1 MRIHINRY
9 KIVAVLFIALII
21 CVDAY
26 TVIHKIISKYNNYMN
41 RERAMDAVQIQNYN
55 LKEKPVGKSIDEK
68 LKMLIG
74 EFNVKINDSLAGRT
88 YWVTLNGGVQQMLG
102 KKAIE
107 DVSPD
112 DRVIKLNNGYLTF
125 LYKWKDMKSPANHL
139 IHFNQSLKELH
150 IPLLYIQAPFKIDKY
165 NTQLPEGLKDTT
177 NQNADEFLS
186 YIDGA
191 VDYVDLRE
199 EIYKDGLSH
208 YELFFKTD
216 HHWKPEAAFWAYGKI
231 RQILDEKYGF
241 DIDAEYGNFSRY
253 EVKKYENYFLG
264 TQGKRAG
271 LLYAGTDDIS
281 LIYPKFETKFIFKVP
296 DRGIEKNGDFLHT
309 MFDFKH
315 VERRDYFGKDPYSVY
330 AGADYPLNIIT
341 NQTTSSRKKIVLI
354 KDSFFRPLSLFLAM
368 DCEKIYIVDLRRY
381 NNKFSLLAFIKAIK
395 PDIVLVGYN
404 PSLLEM
410 HTEDVFHFE

>member
-330 AGADYPLNIIT
+330 AGTDYPLNIIT

>member
-231 RQILDEKYGF
+231 RRILSEKYRF
-241 DIDAEYGNFSRY
+241 DIDAEYGDFSRY

-264 TQGKRAG
+264 TQGKRTG

-315 VERRDYFGKDPYSVY
+315 VERRDYFGKDSYSVY

-381 NNKFSLLAFIKAIK
+381 NDKFSLLTFIKAIK

>member
-41 RERAMDAVQIQNYN
+41 RERVMDAVQIQNYN

-264 TQGKRAG
+264 TQGKRTG

>member
-231 RQILDEKYGF
+231 RRILNEKYRF

-264 TQGKRAG
+264 SQGKRTG

>member
-1 MRIHINRY
+1 MRMHLNQY
-9 KIVAVLFIALII
+9 KITAIFFILFIVLLDVCTIT
-21 CVDAY
+21 DK
-26 TVIHKIISKYNNYMN
+26 VIAKYNNYQKQKMRQATVPTTQYQAEN
-41 RERAMDAVQIQNYN
+41 IMD
-55 LKEKPVGKSIDEK
+55 EKSIDEK
-68 LKMLIG
+68 LKLVI
-74 EFNVKINDSLAGRT
+74 EKFKTKVDDSVAGKF
-88 YWVTLNGGVQQMLG
+88 YLVTLNGGIQEMLG